1 MRRKSECGHKPNECI
16 IATTDLGNLGAEILP
31 NQQVPSPTWQG
42 QERVGQ
48 ARWLLGSA
56 FGVANEPPTDVVLMI
71 VVADMIRR
79 PDIRI

>member
-16 IATTDLGNLGAEILP
+16 IATTYLGNLGAEILP

-56 FGVANEPPTDVVLMI
+56 VGVANEPPTDVVSMI
-71 VVADMIRR
+71 VVADMISH